1 MEIIQ
6 IKDIKS
12 SMKNINVI
20 FIVLEVGG
28 ATLTKDNR
36 EVRTFKAA
44 DCSGKL
50 LIILY
55 RQNIKCFEF

>member
-1 MEIIQ
+1 MEIIP

-44 DCSGKL
+44 DVNK
-50 LIILY
+50 
-55 RQNIKCFEF
+55 